1 MRRIRLFL
9 WSLALAMM
17 CAQIF
22 AADEPKK
29 VTLNHRIVGQPAGTL
44 TLRDGE
50 KFVIEVVNTDKGCFT
65 FNQTV
70 VKASPSMPRLQGE
83 VPESERTVSWEIIHS
98 SDVGS
103 YIIEATKKDE
113 KPCNGLQLGNARW
126 EIPVRTKGWQLAA
139 SGAFTTDKLTNP
151 LFFAQKETND
161 KGEAGFVVKRD
172 RDAEDKYRLGAA
184 AMLHLYHDSFPF
196 DVADGFGWVPV
207 SFGLGVAEGSTARYY
222 IGTSAR
228 FQRKL
233 FLTVGTVFGSADRL
247 PTGLREGDFITDNN
261 RLNEL
266 GSKTN
271 AKIFFALSFTFMDV
285 DLGGFKGRFAASPP
299 PTK

>member
-1 MRRIRLFL
+1 MRRIRLFSWL
-9 WSLALAMM
+9 LALAMM
-17 CAQIF
+17 CGQTF
-22 AADEPKK
+22 AADKPRVFELDHL
-29 VTLNHRIVGQPAGTL
+29 VGGQSVGTITLS
-44 TLRDGE
+44 DGE
-50 KFVIEVVNTDKGCFT
+50 TFTIRVVKTNTDCFT
-65 FNQTV
+65 FNQAV
-70 VKASPSMPRLQGE
+70 AKPDPNKNQAPGSQE
-83 VPESERTVSWEIIHS
+83 VSWDVIHS

-103 YIIEATKKDE
+103 YIITATKRAG
-113 KPCNGLQLGNARW
+113 KPCDESPLGNARW

-184 AMLHLYHDSFPF
+184 AMLHLYHDSLPF
-196 DVADGFGWVPV
+196 TFADGFGWVPV

-222 IGTSAR
+222 VGTSAR